1 MRESATEWSGCYS
14 SRRGGAASSTP
25 ASGTARAFVSARAF
39 VAPPPTVAPV
49 GVPIARQ
56 IAAPI
61 GTRRVA
67 APGVGA
73 RLAGAL
79 LLGALGAGVLLLT
92 APAPAL
98 AQGTDTSQAVPAD
111 SLHERLKRAEDAIDV
126 LREQL
131 ATLAASSVQSATR
144 VQTEI
149 FGRVLANGFSNG
161 AAVNNADVP
170 LFVLPV
176 RGRAGAGGTI
186 RQTSLG
192 FAVTV
197 SPVLGGAF
205 AGDLHTDF
213 FGGQQPST
221 GGRNFPLLRIRTA
234 RGIVRWSRAELLFGQ
249 ESPLV
254 AGLNPVSVASFGTPG
269 FVAAGN
275 LWLWLPQLRITTE
288 LGTPARIA
296 FQGAVLAPTSSD
308 PAAAFDTD
316 VDSAERSSRPY
327 LQARLRARWGEND
340 ETGGEIGVGVHR
352 GWVQHGPGR
361 LLASEG
367 VAVTARLPFTRFVE
381 LRGEAY
387 VGRALRGLGGGGIGQ
402 NVTTTGDPVHDR
414 GAWAQLNVRP
424 SSLVDFGGGC
434 GAADPEDD
442 DLPANRL
449 RNSACEVHLITR
461 PGGPLLA
468 GVEYRRLRT
477 TYPQR
482 AVHDDHVNLALGFE
496 F

>member
-1 MRESATEWSGCYS
+1 MR
-14 SRRGGAASSTP
+14 AS
-25 ASGTARAFVSARAF
+25 V
-39 VAPPPTVAPV
+39 VAPRTVAP
-49 GVPIARQ
+49 
-56 IAAPI
+56 
-61 GTRRVA
+61 
-67 APGVGA
+67 
-73 RLAGAL
+73 LAGAL
-79 LLGALGAGVLLLT
+79 LVVMLLLAG
-92 APAPAL
+92 APSAAG
-98 AQGTDTSQAVPAD
+98 AQETDTTQATPAD
-111 SLHERLKRAEDAIDV
+111 SLHDRLMRAEEAIEV

-149 FGRVLANGFSNG
+149 FGRVLVNGFVNG
-161 AAVNNADVP
+161 AAVNNVDVP

-176 RGRAGAGGTI
+176 RGRAGVGGTI

-192 FAVTV
+192 VAITV

-205 AGDLHTDF
+205 AGDLQTDF

-221 GGRNFPLLRIRTA
+221 GGRNFPLLRVRTA

-269 FVAAGN
+269 FVTAGN
-275 LWLWLPQLRITTE
+275 LWLWLPQLRVTTE
-288 LGTPARIA
+288 LGTTARIA
-296 FQGAVLAPTSSD
+296 FQAAVLAPTSSD

-352 GWVQHGPGR
+352 GWVQHGPEN
-361 LLASEG
+361 LLTSEAI
-367 VAVTARLPFTRFVE
+367 VVTARIPFTRFVE
-381 LRGEAY
+381 LRGEGYA
-387 VGRALRGLGGGGIGQ
+387 GRATRGLGGGGIGQ
-402 NVTTTGDPVHDR
+402 NVTTAGDPVRDR

-424 SSLVDFGGGC
+424 SSIVEFGGGC

-442 DLPANRL
+442 DLPANRQ

-468 GVEYRRLRT
+468 GLEYRRLRT

-482 AVHDDHVNLALGFE
+482 VAHDDHVNLALGFE